1 MHKTHK
7 SHPTHFF
14 FISLVLL
21 GAILSFVALFQYSR
35 SSVSKASS
43 DTVTLKIALEGD
55 FSLRQEIRTEVI
67 LYRSLG
73 KVKEYSSVPFIYQ
86 YDKTFEGTITLP
98 SLFDFNALYAIYI
111 KPRNYF
117 GRLFCRSVV
126 SGKVCT
132 VPQFMIQRGGNVFF
146 LNQVQFRGGDIPPIN
161 GRVDAEDL
169 SKVMDHL
176 GKMNDYA
183 TDVDGNGITNTLD
196 YNLVRSAYKDNVSD
210 DVYTLEVPWAPTPIY
225 IPYHPP
231 TRAPTYRY
239 MQRPFPTP
247 TFPFPDITYPP
258 TPTLIPTKRPTP
270 TPTRKPT
277 RAPTRTPTP
286 TPTLTWR
293 GVCQVAPGS
302 YAKNTCDIELYN
314 INSIPEYSACNVVYA
329 FNPGCKGVSLKQKCT
344 CPTGKICFCQLK
356 DKTDQVVTCTNK
368 GQIEIRSCR

>member
-1 MHKTHK
+1 MNETHHDPHHKTHR
-7 SHPTHFF
+7 SHPTYFF

-21 GAILSFVALFQYSR
+21 GAILSFVALFQYYR
-35 SSVSKASS
+35 SSVSKASG

-55 FSLRQEIRTEVI
+55 FSLGQKMPTDVI

-73 KVKEYSSVPFIYQ
+73 KVQEYSSVPFIYQ
-86 YDKTFEGTITLP
+86 YDKTLEGTITLP
-98 SLFDFNALYAIYI
+98 SRFDFNALYAIYM

-117 GRLFCRSVV
+117 GRLFCRSLV
-126 SGKVCT
+126 SGKTCT

-146 LNQVQFRGGDIPPIN
+146 LNQTQFRGGDIPPIN

-196 YNLVRSAYKDNVSD
+196 YNLVNSAYKDNISD

-225 IPYHPP
+225 IPYYP
-231 TRAPTYRY
+231 TRYPTYRY
-239 MQRPFPTP
+239 IPRPFPTP
-247 TFPFPDITYPP
+247 TFPFPHITYPP
-258 TPTLIPTKRPTP
+258 TPTLIPTKV
-270 TPTRKPT
+270 PTRI
-277 RAPTRTPTP
+277 PTP
-286 TPTLTWR
+286 TPTLSWK
-293 GVCQVAPGS
+293 GVCQVTPGS

-329 FNPGCKGVSLKQKCT
+329 FSPGCKAVSLKQKCS

-356 DKTDQVVTCTNK
+356 DKTDQVITCTNN
-368 GQIEIRSCR
+368 GQLSISSCR